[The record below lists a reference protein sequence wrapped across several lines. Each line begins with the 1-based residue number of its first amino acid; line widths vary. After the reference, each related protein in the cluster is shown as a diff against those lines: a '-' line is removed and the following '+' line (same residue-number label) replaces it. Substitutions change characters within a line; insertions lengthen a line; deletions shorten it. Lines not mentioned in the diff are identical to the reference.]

1 MSASNTLKTFASH
14 NRSVKVSFDKPDQ
27 LTSDAGAFIG
37 RRLLD
42 LTGLI
47 AMLMEGLKDSRD
59 KRRVRHSL
67 PELLQQVLLSF
78 MQGWD
83 RLRSA
88 EALKNDPAF
97 RVACRNQ
104 RGAKVLEAKH
114 RLASQPTLS
123 RTIDQLSEEPK
134 LQHLS
139 DTVTRLGMETIYTR
153 NGGKRVPELVID
165 VDSYPVEVYGKQEG
179 SEYNAHYRHR
189 IYLPMVATCGPT
201 GDVLGAE
208 LRPGAMNDARDS
220 HKFIHRI
227 AIAAQKHVAERIIVR
242 ADAGFNSPITY
253 ESLEN
258 DGIDYVM
265 HLKKNKKLKTLMK
278 KTVAKYGGSPK
289 HCIEL
294 TYKAKSWNEAQRV
307 VMAPKTDSK
316 SEPEYYFLLTSLSE
330 KECDAQSLADFYRM
344 RGKAEAHHAEI
355 KYASCQLS
363 SAARPNMFE
372 KVVKQSLGDESDSKT
387 QDESDSKTQD
397 ESDSK
402 TQDESDSKTQDESD
416 SKTQDESDSKT
427 QDESDSKTQD
437 ESDNKTQDEKAT
449 KTVRPQNA
457 VRLLLNVMAYQLIH
471 IGRCQMIDPDYL
483 APRNWPLGLPTAIE
497 PPPTDVGPPAEPSSN
512 GTAEANTEKHD
523 KQMKPEPV
531 HAPLM
536 HVRRFRENVLKVGG
550 RLTRHA
556 RRLHFYLAESAK
568 KLWETF
574 WENTWK
580 LRWQTLCWPSL
591 PKRC

>member
-27 LTSDAGAFIG
+27 VTSDADAFVG

-47 AMLMEGLKDSRD
+47 SMLMEGLKDSRD
-59 KRRVRHSL
+59 ERRVRHSL

-88 EALKNDPAF
+88 EDLKNDPAF
-97 RVACRNQ
+97 RVACRDQ
-104 RGAKVLEAKH
+104 RGAKVLEAEH

-123 RTIDQLSEEPK
+123 RTIDQLSEEPN
-134 LQHLS
+134 LQHLA

-265 HLKKNKKLKTLMK
+265 HLKRNKKLKTLMK
-278 KTVAKYGGSPK
+278 KTVAKYGGSPT

-294 TYKAKSWNEAQRV
+294 TYKAESWNQARRV
-307 VMAPKTDSK
+307 VMVPKTHSK
-316 SEPEYYFLLTSLSE
+316 AEPEYYFLLTSLSKE
-330 KECDAQSLADFYRM
+330 ECDAQSLADFYRM

-355 KYASCQLS
+355 TYASYQLS

-372 KVVKQSLGDESDSKT
+372 KVVKQSLGDESDSNRT
-387 QDESDSKTQD
+387 SSPNNASSTSSSSCACANSASTSDCS
-397 ESDSK
+397 
-402 TQDESDSKTQDESD
+402 
-416 SKTQDESDSKT
+416 
-427 QDESDSKTQD
+427 
-437 ESDNKTQDEKAT
+437 
-449 KTVRPQNA
+449 
-457 VRLLLNVMAYQLIH
+457 
-471 IGRCQMIDPDYL
+471 
-483 APRNWPLGLPTAIE
+483 
-497 PPPTDVGPPAEPSSN
+497 
-512 GTAEANTEKHD
+512 
-523 KQMKPEPV
+523 
-531 HAPLM
+531 
-536 HVRRFRENVLKVGG
+536 RF
-550 RLTRHA
+550 
-556 RRLHFYLAESAK
+556 SA
-568 KLWETF
+568 LF
-574 WENTWK
+574 I
-580 LRWQTLCWPSL
+580 RA
-591 PKRC
+591 

>member
-27 LTSDAGAFIG
+27 VTSDAGAFVG

-88 EALKNDPAF
+88 EDLKNDPAF

-123 RTIDQLSEEPK
+123 RTIDQLSEEPN
-134 LQHLS
+134 LQHLA

-179 SEYNAHYRHR
+179 SEYNAHHRHR

-253 ESLEN
+253 ERLED

-265 HLKKNKKLKTLMK
+265 HLKKNKKLKTLME

-294 TYKAKSWNEAQRV
+294 TYKAESWNEARRV
-307 VMAPKTDSK
+307 VMVPKTYSK
-316 SEPEYYFLLTSLSE
+316 AEPEYYFLLTSLSK
-330 KECDAQSLADFYRM
+330 KECNAQSLADFYRM

-355 KYASCQLS
+355 KYASCMLS

-397 ESDSK
+397 KSDSK
-402 TQDESDSKTQDESD
+402 TQDK
-416 SKTQDESDSKT
+416 
-427 QDESDSKTQD
+427 SDSKTQD
-437 ESDNKTQDEKAT
+437 ESDNKIQDEKAT

-483 APRNWPLGLPTAIE
+483 APRNWPLGLPTATE
-497 PPPTDVGPPAEPSSN
+497 APPTDVGPPAEPSSN

-574 WENTWK
+574 WGNTWK

>member
-27 LTSDAGAFIG
+27 VTSDAGAFIG

-220 HKFIHRI
+220 HKFIHKI
-227 AIAAQKHVAERIIVR
+227 AKAGQKHVAERIIVR

-253 ESLEN
+253 ERLED

-265 HLKKNKKLKTLMK
+265 RLKKNKKLKTLME
-278 KTVAKYGGSPK
+278 KTVAKYGGSPT

-294 TYKAKSWNEAQRV
+294 TYKAESWNEARRV
-307 VMAPKTDSK
+307 VMVPKTYSK
-316 SEPEYYFLLTSLSE
+316 AEPEYYFLLTSLSK
-330 KECDAQSLADFYRM
+330 KECNAQSLADFYRM

-355 KYASCQLS
+355 KYASCMLS

-387 QDESDSKTQD
+387 QDESDNKTQDESDNKTQDESDNKTQDESGNKTQDESDNKTQD
-397 ESDSK
+397 ESDS
-402 TQDESDSKTQDESD
+402 
-416 SKTQDESDSKT
+416 
-427 QDESDSKTQD
+427 
-437 ESDNKTQDEKAT
+437 KTQDEKAT

-471 IGRCQMIDPDYL
+471 IGRCQMIAPDYL
-483 APRNWPLGLPTAIE
+483 APRNWPLGLPTATE